1 MIKLIIE
8 DLNEN
13 YENILKQICED
24 DFVDLT
30 FDTEDV
36 SICLN
41 EQDISVE
48 IIPDDIVSDDPEDT
62 EDKKT
67 NIWGF

>member
-1 MIKLIIE
+1 M
-8 DLNEN
+8 
-13 YENILKQICED
+13 
-24 DFVDLT
+24 T